1 MKPDNILC
9 FTNPST
15 GCIVNKLADFGLA
28 KLLSKNAM
36 GQFYATTIAGTVLYM
51 APEIVK
57 AFLTGN
63 PKYGASADIWSLG
76 KYKILEIVKNTYLTS

>member
-9 FTNPST
+9 FTDPST
-15 GCIVNKLADFGLA
+15 GGIVNKLADFGLA

-57 AFLTGN
+57 AILTGD

-76 KYKILEIVKNTYLTS
+76 KYKILEIVKNTFLTS

>member
-1 MKPDNILC
+1 MLRDLKSDNILC
-9 FTNPST
+9 FKHPST
-15 GCIVNKLADFGLA
+15 GLIVNKLADFGLA

-36 GQFYATTIAGTVLYM
+36 GQFYATTITGTVLYM

-57 AFLTGN
+57 AIITGD

-76 KYKILEIVKNTYLTS
+76 KYFLLRTFE